1 MMMTAMVLFFSS
13 LATKAKPLCL
23 SSSSIPSSPASSLP
37 TISSALALARTFCEL
52 PFALLLR
59 HRHTKRRRRRSRSRS
74 RRRRTTSRLKLSTR
88 LQLQRQVSRRVAPP
102 STLLPRGHRNR
113 SMTKETTRTKTRTTR
128 SPRSRCR
135 PGVARYNTRFLGLMR
150 SRDFSSKTTSFL
162 WRRTPPFP
170 GKRGASFAPPPTTF
184 VVVVFFFFFFARRSV
199 LSFDEKQIWDDFFF
213 ESVMMTF
220 ANE

>member
-1 MMMTAMVLFFSS
+1 MMTAMVLFFSS

-59 HRHTKRRRRRSRSRS
+59 HRHTKRRRRR
-74 RRRRTTSRLKLSTR
+74 RTTSRLKLSTR

-113 SMTKETTRTKTRTTR
+113 SMTKETRRTRTRTRRTTRTPRSR

-184 VVVVFFFFFFARRSV
+184 FFFFFFFARRSV
-199 LSFDEKQIWDDFFF
+199 LSFDEKQRG
-213 ESVMMTF
+213 
-220 ANE
+220 